1 MALPNSGAGYQ
12 FNDGNANEVKISTQA
27 APQTAT
33 DTATL
38 TVAQITGGILQG
50 SPTTT
55 AAYTLP
61 ICVGTS
67 SVTGMD
73 SLNAHTNS
81 AFDLYINNVTGSG
94 VVTMTAGTGWTVTGL
109 ATIAATAN
117 TSSHWRARKTSDTTW
132 TLYRIG

>member
-1 MALPNSGAGYQ
+1 MAIPKSGAGYQ
-12 FNDGNANEVKISTQA
+12 SNDGNANEVKLSTQA

-38 TVAQITGGILQG
+38 TVDQITGGILQA

-67 SVTGMD
+67 SVTGLD

-81 AFDLYINNVTGSG
+81 SFDVYINNVTGSG
-94 VVTMTAGTGWTVTGL
+94 VITMTAGTGWTVTGL